1 MPRPSPAA
9 ETFCRKTRVCAL
21 HLRKYNDALLINDTV
36 RMIDA
41 FQCLQQFYSTQ
52 RDMKDPTE
60 QFLAATFEG
69 NRGAWMGV
77 SAGCMWGVGMP
88 PDTPLACAENSTSLR
103 ALTGDQ
109 RYENPR
115 LGKLEEILREH
126 FQPHGSS
133 RGIVFAKTRQSTHSL
148 FSWLQDTAALCG
160 RHIRAAVLTGTGY
173 SNQAKHMTQV
183 RGGREGAGSA
193 PLCTLRGCCACCQGL
208 GALRGC

>member
-1 MPRPSPAA
+1 
-9 ETFCRKTRVCAL
+9 
-21 HLRKYNDALLINDTV
+21 
-36 RMIDA
+36 
-41 FQCLQQFYSTQ
+41 
-52 RDMKDPTE
+52 
-60 QFLAATFEG
+60 
-69 NRGAWMGV
+69 
-77 SAGCMWGVGMP
+77 MWGVGMP
-88 PDTPLACAENSTSLR
+88 PDTPLACAENRTSLQ
-103 ALTGDQ
+103 ALAGDQ

-133 RGIVFAKTRQSTHSL
+133 RGIVFAKTRQSAHSL
-148 FSWLQDTAALCG
+148 FSWLQDTATLCG